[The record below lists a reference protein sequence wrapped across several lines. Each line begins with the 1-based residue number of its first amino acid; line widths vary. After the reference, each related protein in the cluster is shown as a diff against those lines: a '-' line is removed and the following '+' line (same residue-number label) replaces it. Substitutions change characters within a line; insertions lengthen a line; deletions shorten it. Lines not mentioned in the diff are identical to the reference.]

1 MYCSPKRAAPI
12 CLPMLTLDQLQR
24 RMCSAIRGR
33 HEPELVALIES
44 DGIPPEG
51 RLRIYRNHA
60 ILTLSEALKATF
72 PVVCRLVDERF
83 FSYAAHEYIGEALP
97 SRPCLAEYGESF
109 PDFLSTFPAC
119 RDLVYLADVARLEWA
134 INLAL
139 HAEEATPLDRSAVSC
154 LDLVVR
160 LHPSLQLVSS
170 PWPIDV
176 IWHANQPDSDPDTVI
191 DLESGGARLQIYR
204 RGDRVVI
211 SAIEGATYAFLDA
224 IAHGA
229 PLTDAIEAGRRVS
242 PTFDSAAN
250 LDFLFEEGLIV
261 HSVGEIPPCGR
272 SLRSIGSD
280 KARQCREEPRLFIFG
295 GDRI

>member
-12 CLPMLTLDQLQR
+12 LLPMLTLDQLQR

-33 HEPELVALIES
+33 DEPELVALIES
-44 DGIPPEG
+44 DGMPPEG

-60 ILTLSEALKATF
+60 ILTLTESLKATF
-72 PVVCRLVDERF
+72 PVVCRLVNERF
-83 FSYAAHEYIGEALP
+83 FSYAAHEYIGEVFP

-139 HAEEATPLDRSAVSC
+139 HAEEATPSDRSAVTC
-154 LDLVVR
+154 RDLVVM
-160 LHPSLQLVSS
+160 LHPSLRLVSS
-170 PWPIDV
+170 RWPIDM
-176 IWHANQPDSDPDTVI
+176 IWHANQPDGDPDTVI
-191 DLESGGARLQIYR
+191 DLESGGARLRIYR

-211 SAIEGATYAFLDA
+211 SGIEEATYAFFDA

-229 PLTDAIEAGRRVS
+229 PLTDAIEAGQRVS
-242 PTFDSAAN
+242 PTFNSGAD
-250 LDFLFEEGLIV
+250 LDVLFDEGLIV
-261 HSVGEIPPCGR
+261 H
-272 SLRSIGSD
+272 
-280 KARQCREEPRLFIFG
+280 A
-295 GDRI
+295 